1 MNNEIN
7 DKKFKQIRLIDLC
20 KTYPSFGIKDLFLC
34 DSLSKEHVYAKIP
47 ENIVI
52 IKDMKPE
59 CLLFNVRTLTLNDI
73 KSYSKFNFEQNFIN
87 SNRMF
92 IDNTSTLRED
102 KNSNYKD
109 IEEFMNKIYNKFY
122 IGENKTQ
129 NFLDKSNLD
138 KIDKTQNISNNIITK
153 NNMKFSLIDRAYDLN
168 ILNTDS
174 NYPLEK
180 IIQGVKNFAKNWKL
194 NENKVKTCTLLF
206 HGFPGTGKTEFG
218 KYLASET
225 GLPFM
230 IKRASDIFDKYVGET
245 EKLLANTFL
254 KAKQDKSILMIDE
267 ADTFLENR
275 IKVDASHER
284 SRVNELLCQLE
295 NHEGIV
301 ICSTN
306 FLTNIDSAAL
316 RRFIFKIEFKPL
328 TNNGK
333 YSLAKKM
340 LNEVC
345 NLPEDMSLL
354 NNINLLTPGDF
365 KAVRDKL
372 LIINNE
378 KISWNEIIKE
388 LKLEV
393 QYKLN
398 DEYYKKFNN
407 N

>member
-1 MNNEIN
+1 MNNKIN
-7 DKKFKQIRLIDLC
+7 DKKFKEIRLIDLC

-47 ENIVI
+47 GNIVI
-52 IKDMKPE
+52 IKDMRPE
-59 CLLFNVRTLTLNDI
+59 CLLFNVQTLKLNDI
-73 KSYSKFNFEQNFIN
+73 QSYSKFNFEPNFEN

-102 KNSNYKD
+102 KNSDYKD
-109 IEEFMNKIYNKFY
+109 IGEYIDKVYNKFY
-122 IGENKTQ
+122 ITQ
-129 NFLDKSNLD
+129 NNLN
-138 KIDKTQNISNNIITK
+138 KSNNINKIQNIEK
-153 NNMKFSLIDRAYDLN
+153 NNIKFSLVDRAYDLN
-168 ILNTDS
+168 ILNTNS

-180 IIQGVKNFAKNWKL
+180 IIQGVKNFANNWKL
-194 NENKVKTCTLLF
+194 NNNKVKTCTLLF

-225 GLPFM
+225 GLPFI
-230 IKRASDIFDKYVGET
+230 IKHASDIFDKYVGET

-254 KAKQDKSILMIDE
+254 KAKQNKSILMIDE

-275 IKVDASHER
+275 IKVDASYER

-306 FLTNIDSAAL
+306 FLTNIDSAAF

-333 YSLAKKM
+333 YLLAKKM

>member
-333 YSLAKKM
+333 YLIAKKM